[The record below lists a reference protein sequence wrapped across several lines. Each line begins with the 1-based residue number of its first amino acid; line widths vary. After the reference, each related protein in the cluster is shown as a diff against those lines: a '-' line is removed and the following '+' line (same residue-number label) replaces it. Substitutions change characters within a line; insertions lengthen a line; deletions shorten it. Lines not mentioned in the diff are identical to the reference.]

1 MTKYTVT
8 NIKAI
13 PVSGTIKITGVDH
26 VHQSGDISIP
36 VDVFRPLIF
45 AIIDGIDVE
54 SMERGWPAKDIVVPE
69 YPSVNGGPVFRL
81 KLFVSPKSMYIL
93 CRDVVAGEA
102 TLILDELMVE
112 KLLDQIRACYIV
124 LGSKSTIATDKLKKI
139 KGDVLK

>member
-54 SMERGWPAKDIVVPE
+54 SMEHGWPAKDIVVPE
-69 YPSVNGGPVFRL
+69 YPSVKGGPIFRI

-93 CRDVVAGEA
+93 CRDVVSGEV
-102 TLILDELMVE
+102 TLILDEVMVE
-112 KLLDQIRACYIV
+112 KLLEQVRACYIV
-124 LGSKSTIATDKLKKI
+124 LGSKVTIATDKFKKI
-139 KGDVLK
+139 EGVVLK

>member
-26 VHQSGDISIP
+26 AQQSGDISIP
-36 VDVFRPLIF
+36 VDVFRPVIF
-45 AIIDGIDVE
+45 AIIDGINIE
-54 SMERGWPAKDIVVPE
+54 SMEHGWPAEDLAVVESPTV
-69 YPSVNGGPVFRL
+69 SGGPVFRF

-102 TLILDELMVE
+102 TLILDEIMVE

-124 LGSKSTIATDKLKKI
+124 LGSKTTIATDKFKKI